1 MVDVRRRWLVLWW
14 RIGAAA
20 ALGVLFAAGPAAA
33 AARAGEVIALAG
45 QCFVE
50 SGGQRRALKNG
61 DAVEVGDTVDVPQ
74 GGKLKLRME
83 DGSVISAASGTR
95 MTVAAYGNG
104 AQGRDARLSLA
115 AGLLRA
121 VVAAVTRPSR
131 FEVETA
137 TGVAAVRSTDWFVEA
152 RPGWTQVGVL
162 DGTVVL
168 TSRATRRSVTLPAH
182 WGARVEAGRSPV
194 PGRVWSQAEFDDVI
208 ARTTVD

>member
-1 MVDVRRRWLVLWW
+1 MVDVRRRCLVFA
-14 RIGAAA
+14 RRVGAVA
-20 ALGVLFAAGPAAA
+20 ALGGLLAAGPAAA
-33 AARAGEVIALAG
+33 AAKAGEVIALAG
-45 QCFVE
+45 QCFAE

-61 DAVEVGDTVDVPQ
+61 DPVEVGDTVEVPQ
-74 GGKLKLRME
+74 GGKLKLRMD

-95 MTVAAYGNG
+95 MTVAAYASD
-104 AQGRDARLSLA
+104 AQGRDAKLSLA

-121 VVAAVTRPSR
+121 VVSAVTRPSR
-131 FEVETA
+131 FEVDTA
-137 TGVAAVRSTDWFVEA
+137 TGVAAVRSTDWFIEA
-152 RPGWTQVGVL
+152 RPGSTQVGVL

-168 TSRATRRSVTLPAH
+168 TSLATRRSVTLPSR

>member
-1 MVDVRRRWLVLWW
+1 
-14 RIGAAA
+14 
-20 ALGVLFAAGPAAA
+20 
-33 AARAGEVIALAG
+33 
-45 QCFVE
+45 
-50 SGGQRRALKNG
+50 
-61 DAVEVGDTVDVPQ
+61 
-74 GGKLKLRME
+74 ME

-95 MTVAAYGNG
+95 MTVAAYGDS

-121 VVAAVTRPSR
+121 VVSAVTRPSR

-137 TGVAAVRSTDWFVEA
+137 TGVAAVRSTDWFIEA
-152 RPGWTQVGVL
+152 KPGSTQVGVL

-168 TSRATRRSVTLPAH
+168 TSLATRRSVTLPSR

-208 ARTTVD
+208 ARTKVD

>member
-1 MVDVRRRWLVLWW
+1 MVDVRRRCLVFS
-14 RIGAAA
+14 RRVGTAAVLA
-20 ALGVLFAAGPAAA
+20 ALFAAGSAAEA
-33 AARAGEVIALAG
+33 AKAGEVIALAG

-61 DAVEVGDTVDVPQ
+61 DAVEVGDTVDVPR
-74 GGKLKLRME
+74 GGKLKLRMD

-95 MTVAAYGNG
+95 LTVAAYAND
-104 AQGRDARLSLA
+104 AQGRDAKLSLA

-121 VVAAVTRPSR
+121 VVSAVTRPSR
-131 FEVETA
+131 FEIDTA
-137 TGVAAVRSTDWFVEA
+137 TGVAAVRSTDWFIEA
-152 RPGWTQVGVL
+152 RPGSTQVGVL

-168 TSRATRRSVTLPAH
+168 TSLATRRSVTLPSR

>member
-1 MVDVRRRWLVLWW
+1 MVEVRRRCLVFW
-14 RIGAAA
+14 RRTIAA
-20 ALGVLFAAGPAAA
+20 ALGVLLAALLAPGPAAA
-33 AARAGEVIALAG
+33 TTKAGEVIALAG

-50 SGGQRRALKNG
+50 SGGQRRALKDG
-61 DAVEVGDTVDVPQ
+61 DAVEVGDTVEVPQ
-74 GGKLKLRME
+74 GGKLKLRMD

-95 MTVAAYGNG
+95 MTVAAYGSG
-104 AQGRDARLSLA
+104 AQGRDAKLSLA

-121 VVAAVTRPSR
+121 VVAAVTQPSR

-137 TGVAAVRSTDWFVEA
+137 TDWFVEA
-152 RPGWTQVGVL
+152 RPGSTQVGVL

-168 TSRATRRSVTLPAH
+168 TSLATRRSVTLPAR
-182 WGARVEAGRSPV
+182 WGARVEAGRNPV